1 MIRSSQASDN
11 RRGKGPQPRDINR
24 DLWITTDLKSFQRN
38 PAFVVDIVQHINW
51 FKQYFELEFTLHEKN
66 GKARFNLFNEDGF

>member
-1 MIRSSQASDN
+1 MIRSSRAIQDIARVPSLAIKT
-11 RRGKGPQPRDINR
+11 GIYGPLRY
-24 DLWITTDLKSFQRN
+24 LKSFKRN